1 MMDYFVKCKQLSREV
16 WEERE
21 YKMEKPENMAKCD
34 FEKIARV
41 FVGWDEDVEM
51 EIKFDYFLN
60 DTMCYVLVRE
70 RIE

>member
-1 MMDYFVKCKQLSREV
+1 MEMFIKCKEVSREV

-21 YKMEKPENMAKCD
+21 YKFEKSSNLAKCD
-34 FEKIARV
+34 FEQMVKT

-51 EIKFDYFLN
+51 EIKFDYFLD

-70 RIE
+70 RID

>member
-1 MMDYFVKCKQLSREV
+1 MFIKCKEVSREV

-21 YKMEKPENMAKCD
+21 YKFEKSSNLAKCD
-34 FEKIARV
+34 FEQMVKT
-41 FVGWDEDVEM
+41 FVGWDVEM

-70 RIE
+70 RID

>member
-1 MMDYFVKCKQLSREV
+1 MMNSFVKCKQLSREV

-41 FVGWDEDVEM
+41 LVGWDEDVEM
-51 EIKFDYFLN
+51 EITFDYFLN

-70 RIE
+70 RID